1 MMAVPGSLLR
11 GAALASALSLFLTL
25 ASSAV
30 AGQWIN
36 GGAFDPDRGVGVNF
50 LRFLA
55 GEGEGQMTIRC
66 DRQIGLWIDVGVA
79 GDGQLP
85 AETEVGDP
93 VEATLAFGNG
103 EDTTTIVALGPL
115 LVRGDG
121 AVLIS
126 IVGRS
131 VNETGRRLLEPA
143 DQLDITI
150 AGITQT
156 LPMEGIAERSKV
168 LAESC
173 GAWPQDEDASI
184 AAD

>member
-1 MMAVPGSLLR
+1 MPGNLVR
-11 GAALASALSLFLTL
+11 GAVRATALGLLLSLVSP
-25 ASSAV
+25 AS

-36 GGAFDPDRGVGVNF
+36 GGAFDPERGVGISF

-66 DRQIGLWIDVGVA
+66 DQQVGLWIDVGVI

-103 EDTTTIVALGPL
+103 GDISTIVVLGPL

-126 IVGRS
+126 IDGPAVSEVGRL
-131 VNETGRRLLEPA
+131 LLE
-143 DQLDITI
+143 
-150 AGITQT
+150 
-156 LPMEGIAERSKV
+156 
-168 LAESC
+168 
-173 GAWPQDEDASI
+173 
-184 AAD
+184 

>member
-1 MMAVPGSLLR
+1 MTLVPESLLR
-11 GAALASALSLFLTL
+11 GATALGLFLAL
-25 ASSAV
+25 VSPAN

-36 GGAFDPDRGVGVNF
+36 GGTFDLDRGVGVNF
-50 LRFLA
+50 IRFLA

-85 AETEVGDP
+85 AETEIGDP

-103 EDTTTIVALGPL
+103 GDISTIVVLGPL

-126 IVGRS
+126 IVGPA

-143 DQLDITI
+143 DRLDITI

-156 LPMEGIAERSKV
+156 LPMEGIAERSNE

-173 GAWPQDEDASI
+173 GAWPQDEDASV
-184 AAD
+184 AAG